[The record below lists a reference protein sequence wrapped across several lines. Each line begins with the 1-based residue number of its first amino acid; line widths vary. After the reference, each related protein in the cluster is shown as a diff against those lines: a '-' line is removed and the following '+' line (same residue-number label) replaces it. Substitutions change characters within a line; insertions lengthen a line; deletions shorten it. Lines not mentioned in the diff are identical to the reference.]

1 MTMDY
6 FVKDDK
12 VMCVLVKLNFIFIP
26 SPENLY
32 TQELKIFEQVLK
44 SV

>member
-1 MTMDY
+1 MDY
-6 FVKDDK
+6 FVKEDE
-12 VMCVLVKLNFIFIP
+12 VHVCSVKLSFIFIP

>member
-1 MTMDY
+1 
-6 FVKDDK
+6 
-12 VMCVLVKLNFIFIP
+12 MCSCKIKFYSFFIP

-44 SV
+44 FM